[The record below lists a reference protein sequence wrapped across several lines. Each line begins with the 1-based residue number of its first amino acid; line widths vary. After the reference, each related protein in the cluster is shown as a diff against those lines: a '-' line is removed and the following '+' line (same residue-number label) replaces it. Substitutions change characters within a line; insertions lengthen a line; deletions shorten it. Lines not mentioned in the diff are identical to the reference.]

1 MLHISERLSD
11 QLNSYSAI
19 LGKSS
24 SMVVEEAL
32 GDWLD
37 TIGEARIAARGE
49 SHVENLIGKDV
60 QI

>member
-19 LGKSS
+19 LGKPSS
-24 SMVVEEAL
+24 TVIEEAL
-32 GDWLD
+32 KDWLD
-37 TIGEARIAARGE
+37 TIGEARIEARDE